1 MGKHPNTS
9 NRQPSQRKK
18 ITGPNEEPNRE
29 NCSPSLQQ
37 HIANLEK
44 NETHYRTLV
53 NHIHLGIM
61 VLDSELTI
69 LMANQAQAR
78 ILDTSIDDL
87 VGQKCYDMV
96 CHRESMCEECPNR
109 QVYLTGHPS
118 TIEMDLTTAS
128 GKHRSILLRAYPD
141 LDENGRDQGLVVVM
155 EDVTEKK
162 KLERQLIQAQKMEAI
177 GTLAGGI
184 AHDFNN
190 ILGAILGFTE
200 LGLMD
205 LPEDDPVREY
215 LQEILQA
222 SSRAKDLVAQIMAF
236 SRQKPDERAP
246 LQLTPIIKE
255 SLKLLRSS
263 LPASIDIRQNI
274 HAFIDVVESDPSDFQ
289 QVFMNLCTNAA
300 QAMED
305 SGGTLSVELDN
316 ERLSQSEDDLPPGLY
331 CKLVVS
337 DTGIGIPPESME
349 RIFDPYFTTR
359 PPGSGSGLGL
369 SVVHGIIKNHSGSI
383 RIQAAADGGTTAT
396 ILLPVNSQA
405 AMQHP
410 LEKNSLAGGRERI
423 MLVDDEKALIE
434 VGRILLERLGYRVQA
449 MDSSTEAL
457 ELFEEDPTAFDLI
470 VTDRTMPRLS
480 GLDLARRMLERQPD
494 LPVIMCTGL
503 SDRHFQEK
511 CRQTGVRHIINKPV
525 IFHELA
531 DVIRL
536 TLDT

>member
-1 MGKHPNTS
+1 MGKHPDTSDRQKSLQKEIIDTAEGS
-9 NRQPSQRKK
+9 NR
-18 ITGPNEEPNRE
+18 EH
-29 NCSPSLQQ
+29 CHAALQQ
-37 HIANLEK
+37 RLTDLEK

-78 ILDTSIDDL
+78 ILDIPVDDL
-87 VGQKCYDMV
+87 VGQKCYDRV
-96 CHRESMCEECPNR
+96 CHRESMCEDCPNR

-118 TIEMDLTTAS
+118 TLEMDLTTAS

-141 LDENGRDQGLVVVM
+141 LDENGRDQGLVIVM

-205 LPEDDPVREY
+205 LPDGDPVREY

-300 QAMED
+300 QAMEN
-305 SGGTLSVELDN
+305 SGGTL
-316 ERLSQSEDDLPPGLY
+316 
-331 CKLVVS
+331 
-337 DTGIGIPPESME
+337 
-349 RIFDPYFTTR
+349 
-359 PPGSGSGLGL
+359 
-369 SVVHGIIKNHSGSI
+369 
-383 RIQAAADGGTTAT
+383 
-396 ILLPVNSQA
+396 
-405 AMQHP
+405 
-410 LEKNSLAGGRERI
+410 
-423 MLVDDEKALIE
+423 
-434 VGRILLERLGYRVQA
+434 
-449 MDSSTEAL
+449 
-457 ELFEEDPTAFDLI
+457 
-470 VTDRTMPRLS
+470 
-480 GLDLARRMLERQPD
+480 
-494 LPVIMCTGL
+494 
-503 SDRHFQEK
+503 
-511 CRQTGVRHIINKPV
+511 
-525 IFHELA
+525 
-531 DVIRL
+531 
-536 TLDT
+536 